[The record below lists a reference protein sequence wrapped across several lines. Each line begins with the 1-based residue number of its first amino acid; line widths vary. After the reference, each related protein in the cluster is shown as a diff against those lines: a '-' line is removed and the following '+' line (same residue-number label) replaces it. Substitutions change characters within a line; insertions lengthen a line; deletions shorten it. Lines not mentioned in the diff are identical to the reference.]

1 MNASRATLAMCLLLI
16 SGCSSCGPKEE
27 SSAGRSG
34 AGGALTPKS
43 APAAAGAT
51 AGKIQAPAP
60 PAAAARQPNAAAP
73 GGGAPA
79 AQGGDAASATPAPGA
94 PQAPGAPTDS
104 DDCVVVADANPDF
117 GPPPLAVAFTAEAE
131 CGQGATYK
139 WDFGDGSSP
148 STEANPT
155 HTYTKDGDYTASVTV
170 SGANG
175 ATASDEIDIFVQ
187 ED

>member
-1 MNASRATLAMCLLLI
+1 MNASRATLAMCLFLI
-16 SGCSSCGPKEE
+16 SGCSSCAPKEE
-27 SSAGRSG
+27 SSAGPSG
-34 AGGALTPKS
+34 AGGALTPKP

-51 AGKIQAPAP
+51 AGKIQAAAP
-60 PAAAARQPNAAAP
+60 PAAAVRQPNAPAQGGEAAP
-73 GGGAPA
+73 AAPAQGAPHAAGGAPPE
-79 AQGGDAASATPAPGA
+79 T
-94 PQAPGAPTDS
+94 

-148 STEANPT
+148 SAEANPT

-170 SGANG
+170 SGSDG
-175 ATASDEIDIFVQ
+175 ATASDEIDIFVE

>member
-1 MNASRATLAMCLLLI
+1 
-16 SGCSSCGPKEE
+16 
-27 SSAGRSG
+27 
-34 AGGALTPKS
+34 
-43 APAAAGAT
+43 
-51 AGKIQAPAP
+51 
-60 PAAAARQPNAAAP
+60 
-73 GGGAPA
+73 
-79 AQGGDAASATPAPGA
+79 
-94 PQAPGAPTDS
+94 
-104 DDCVVVADANPDF
+104 VVADANPDF

-170 SGANG
+170 SGSNGATAG

>member
-27 SSAGRSG
+27 SSPGPSA

-51 AGKIQAPAP
+51 AGKIQAAAP
-60 PAAAARQPNAAAP
+60 PAAAARQPNAPAQGGEAAP
-73 GGGAPA
+73 G
-79 AQGGDAASATPAPGA
+79 TPAPGA
-94 PQAPGAPTDS
+94 PEGAPPER

-148 STEANPT
+148 SAEANPT
-155 HTYTKDGDYTASVTV
+155 HTYTKDGDFTASVTV
-170 SGANG
+170 SGSDG
-175 ATASDEIDIFVQ
+175 ATSSDEIDIFV
-187 ED
+187 EEE

>member
-1 MNASRATLAMCLLLI
+1 MCLLLI

-27 SSAGRSG
+27 SSAGPGG
-34 AGGALTPKS
+34 AAGALTPKA
-43 APAAAGAT
+43 APGAT
-51 AGKIQAPAP
+51 AGKIQAAAP
-60 PAAAARQPNAAAP
+60 PAAAVRQPNAPAP

-79 AQGGDAASATPAPGA
+79 AQGGTAAPAAPGQGA
-94 PQAPGAPTDS
+94 PQAPGGAPEEG

-117 GPPPLAVAFTAEAE
+117 GPPPLGVAFTAEAE

-139 WDFGDGSSP
+139 WDFGDGSPP
-148 STEANPT
+148 STETNPT

-170 SGANG
+170 SGPNG

>member
-1 MNASRATLAMCLLLI
+1 MNASRATLTICLLLL

-27 SSAGRSG
+27 SSAGG

-43 APAAAGAT
+43 APAVAGAT
-51 AGKIQAPAP
+51 AGKIQAAAP
-60 PAAAARQPNAAAP
+60 PAARPQNAPAS
-73 GGGAPA
+73 GGGAPTS
-79 AQGGDAASATPAPGA
+79 QGGDAAPAAPAQGA
-94 PQAPGAPTDS
+94 PQAAGGAPQER

-139 WDFGDGSSP
+139 WDFGDGSPP
-148 STEANPT
+148 SAEANPT

-170 SGANG
+170 SGADG
-175 ATASDEIDIFVQ
+175 ATASDEIDIFV
-187 ED
+187 EAD

>member
-1 MNASRATLAMCLLLI
+1 MNASRATLTMCLLLI

-27 SSAGRSG
+27 SSAGPSG

-51 AGKIQAPAP
+51 AGTIQAAAP
-60 PAAAARQPNAAAP
+60 PAAAVRQPNAPAQGGEAAP
-73 GGGAPA
+73 AAPAQGAPQAAGGAPA
-79 AQGGDAASATPAPGA
+79 ET
-94 PQAPGAPTDS
+94 
-104 DDCVVVADANPDF
+104 DDCIVVADANPDF
-117 GPPPLAVAFTAEAE
+117 GPPPLAVAFTSEAE

-148 STEANPT
+148 SAEANPT
-155 HTYTKDGDYTASVTV
+155 HTYTKDGDYTASLTV
-170 SGANG
+170 SGSDS
-175 ATASDEIDIFVQ
+175 ATASDEIDIFVE

>member
-1 MNASRATLAMCLLLI
+1 MNASRATLTMCLLLI

-27 SSAGRSG
+27 SSAGRSA

-51 AGKIQAPAP
+51 GGKIQAPAP
-60 PAAAARQPNAAAP
+60 ATGAARQPNAPAAGGEAPAAPAAP
-73 GGGAPA
+73 GQGAPPAGGAPA
-79 AQGGDAASATPAPGA
+79 ER
-94 PQAPGAPTDS
+94 

-170 SGANG
+170 SGADG
-175 ATASDEIDIFVQ
+175 ATSSDEIDIFVQ